1 MLGHCLLVRTC
12 GGGEAEGTG
21 RGGAVHVINKYDG
34 ELHVCIM
41 CVCTLAR
48 GQQGVEGLLLLQR
61 CWCGG

>member
-1 MLGHCLLVRTC
+1 VCV
-12 GGGEAEGTG
+12 GGEAEGTG
-21 RGGAVHVINKYDG
+21 RIGAVHVRNKYDG

-41 CVCTLAR
+41 SVCTLAR